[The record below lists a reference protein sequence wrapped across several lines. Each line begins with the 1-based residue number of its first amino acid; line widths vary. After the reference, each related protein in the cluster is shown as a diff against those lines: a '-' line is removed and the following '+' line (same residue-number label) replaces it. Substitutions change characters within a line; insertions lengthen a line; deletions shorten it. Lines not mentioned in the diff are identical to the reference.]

1 MDSVEAQK
9 LWDELRLYESILDRM
24 PNDSHA
30 RARVLALRANLYSGN
45 AAPPPPRCPPTPI
58 STAVERTKTAVRL
71 STVTAPRPRPPDSL
85 AQLNLPQPSRRDSAR
100 LLDLLFSHGLL
111 DPEEEIAY
119 PRATLEA
126 RLRRAWDRDADA
138 YGSLIASFGIPW
150 APGRTW
156 HHAAPGLLSCREAG
170 ALCLALINPLD
181 GAMLEA
187 VQRHCPELKL
197 FSCPPGKPH
206 LKSEPLTTGR

>member
-1 MDSVEAQK
+1 MEPAEAQK

-30 RARVLALRANLYSGN
+30 RARVLALRILLYSGN
-45 AAPPPPRCPPTPI
+45 TPPPPPRCPPPAA
-58 STAVERTKTAVRL
+58 TAAERAKTAVRH
-71 STVTAPRPRPPDSL
+71 STVNAPRPRPPDSL
-85 AQLNLPQPSRRDSAR
+85 LQLDLPPPSRRDSAR
-100 LLDLLFSHGLL
+100 LLDQLFTYSLL

-138 YGSLIASFGIPW
+138 YGSLIASFGLPW
-150 APGRTW
+150 APARIW

-181 GAMLEA
+181 GAMLAA